1 MVGRQGARGHVVLV
15 RRAHIRELR
24 GGSWTPEVLASANGR
39 RETKMKRTC
48 RHTR

>member
-1 MVGRQGARGHVVLV
+1 MVGRQGARGHVVLM
-15 RRAHIRELR
+15 RRAHKGIQ
-24 GGSWTPEVLASANGR
+24 GGGWTPEVLASANGR